1 MKDYVKVDK
10 PLGQRRV
17 FELDH
22 LNSILIALVV
32 NVLKLGDDLV
42 AGAAVLL
49 VEEDGKVLHLDH
61 HRLQHRPGDQLNVRL
76 NLHFNQPVKNLFL
89 NGEVSLI
96 EVWNAFFEED
106 KGGIR
111 FHSDFLGEGGI
122 CRLHHG
128 NPLLA
133 DIVVDVLQLGEGF
146 QAAVAFLVGI

>member
-1 MKDYVKVDK
+1 MGK

-22 LNSILIALVV
+22 LDSVLVALVV

-49 VEEDGKVLHLDH
+49 VEEDGEVLHLHH
-61 HRLQHRPGDQLNVRL
+61 HRLQHRPGDQLDVRL
-76 NLHFNQPVKNLFL
+76 NLHLNQPVKNLL
-89 NGEVSLI
+89 LDGEISL
-96 EVWNAFFEED
+96 VKVRNAFLEEN
-106 KGGIR
+106 KRRICL
-111 FHSDFLGEGGI
+111 HSDFLREGGI
-122 CRLHHG
+122 CRLHHR
-128 NPLLA
+128 NPLFA